1 MKTPRIAIFPV
12 GGLGT
17 HFLPFTKSVPLEL
30 LPLNGRPMVEYAV
43 NEARNSGIER
53 FVFVNSPTKPQ
64 IEDHFR
70 SMPELELELFV
81 KGKRKELKK
90 VIASDLGDRLHVV
103 HQKRPLG
110 LGHAVRCAQKLVYNE
125 PFAVILPDDFI
136 HCERPVLGQ
145 MIDAY
150 RRRPGNYVA
159 TQKVGLSAIHN
170 YGSLDIAE
178 DDGSVLT
185 LNRIVEKPDPLDAP
199 STHAV
204 VGRYILQ
211 PNVMTTLAKALPNA
225 DGRIPLADAISLQ
238 KDLFGF
244 RFEGSHYDC
253 GQPAGYAAANAFMTT
268 CRTTS
273 RMLANPLRTSRVS
286 SMPIENM
293 STA

>member
-17 HFLPFTKSVPLEL
+17 RFLPFTKSTPLEL

-43 NEARNSGIER
+43 NEAKNSGIER

-64 IEDHFR
+64 IEEHFR
-70 SMPELELELFV
+70 SMPDLEGDLFES
-81 KGKRKELKK
+81 GQHKELKK
-90 VIASDLGDRLHVV
+90 VLASDLGDRLHVV
-103 HQKRPLG
+103 HQRKPLG
-110 LGHAVRCAQKLVYNE
+110 LGHAVQCAQRFVYNE

-150 RRRPGNYVA
+150 RHRPGNYVA
-159 TQKVGLSAIHN
+159 TQEVGVSAIHN

-178 DDGSVLT
+178 DDGKRMR
-185 LNRIVEKPDPLDAP
+185 LNRIVEKPDPLNAP
-199 STHAV
+199 STFAV
-204 VGRYILQ
+204 VGRYILE
-211 PNVMTTLAKALPNA
+211 PEVMSTLAKAHPNA
-225 DGRIPLADAISLQ
+225 DGRIPLADAISAQ
-238 KDLFGF
+238 PDVYGF
-244 RFEGSHYDC
+244 RFDGSHYDC
-253 GQPAGYAAANAFMTT
+253 GQPAGYAAANVFMTT

-273 RMLANPLRTSRVS
+273 KMLTNPLRTSRVS